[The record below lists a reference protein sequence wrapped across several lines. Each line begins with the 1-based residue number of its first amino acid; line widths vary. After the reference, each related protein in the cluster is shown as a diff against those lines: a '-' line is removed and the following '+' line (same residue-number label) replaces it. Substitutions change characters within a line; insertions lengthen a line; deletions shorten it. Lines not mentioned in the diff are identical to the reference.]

1 MDGDGKIPVFVRN
14 LTGKQYN
21 VSVDP
26 KDKVLMLKYVIAEK
40 YDIKIGLQ
48 RLIYCGTEMK
58 NDRTIESYNLASQ
71 TIVYLVVD
79 DEPSAPSSLIEIVF
93 NMEMAFKKLQK
104 KCQRLQTENASLKE
118 ELSKIKKTPDVLTDG
133 GMGAL

>member
-21 VSVDP
+21 VFVDP
-26 KDKVLMLKYVIAEK
+26 KDKVLMMKYEIAQK
-40 YDIKIGLQ
+40 YDIEMGLQ
-48 RLIYCGTEMK
+48 KLIYCGGEMK
-58 NDRTIESYNLASQ
+58 NDCTIESYNLALQ
-71 TIVYLVVD
+71 TTVHLIVS

-93 NMEMAFKKLQK
+93 NMEIAFKKLQK
-104 KCQRLQTENASLKE
+104 KCQRFQIENASLKK
-118 ELSKIKKTPDVLTDG
+118 ELSKIKKQPQTFEG